1 MVNIQINRGYCNFK
15 GAEDVLNFIEGFLS
29 HNNSYEADEILKD
42 QFNTGYCYYFAVI
55 LKAAFNRGEV
65 CWCAPY
71 GHMCWVDDDGTP
83 YDIYGICISEA
94 DYFIPVSYL
103 GDCLNDFLHIG
114 KPHCTTTKEI
124 QAIIRKYL
132 NDKQKEI

>member
-1 MVNIQINRGYCNFK
+1 MINIQINREYCGFK
-15 GAEDVLNFIEGFLS
+15 GAEDVCNFIEQFLS
-29 HNNSYEADEILKD
+29 HSNSYEAEVVLKE
-42 QFNTGYCYYFAVI
+42 QFNAGYCYYFAVI

-71 GHMCWVDDDGTP
+71 GHICWVDDDGTP

-103 GDCLNDFLHIG
+103 GNCLNDFLHIN
-114 KPHCTTTKEI
+114 KAHCTTEEEI
-124 QAIIRKYL
+124 QDIIQRYL
-132 NDKQKEI
+132 NDKGV